1 MWYWIFRPFVIFL
14 SKLFFKLN
22 VAGIEN
28 LPKKNNFIVVANHT
42 SYLDP
47 FILGA
52 AIPKKIYWLA
62 VRDLF
67 KTSSLMRW
75 FFHVTG
81 AMPDGKSSENL
92 IHLLTKNK
100 IVGLFPEGIRT
111 YDGKLNEF
119 RRGAALLALR
129 TGRPIVPCAILG
141 AYEAFP
147 RSAKFPKFRPIKIKI
162 GKPQYLLKEFE
173 NVVDDI
179 RLQEGTFKI
188 RSAIEGM
195 MYAR

>member
-1 MWYWIFRPFVIFL
+1 MWYWIFRPFVIFM

-22 VAGIEN
+22 VEGREN
-28 LPKKNNFIVVANHT
+28 LPRKNNFIIVANHT

-62 VRDLF
+62 MRDLY
-67 KTSSLMRW
+67 KTSAVVRW
-75 FFHVTG
+75 FCNVSG

-92 IHLLTKNK
+92 IRLLTKNK

-111 YDGKLNEF
+111 YDGKLSEF
-119 RRGAALLALR
+119 RRGAALIALR

-141 AYEAFP
+141 AHEAYP

-173 NVVDDI
+173 NIVDDV